1 MKISLTRRY
10 SFAASHRLCRPDWS
24 DAENYRIFGKCAN
37 PYGHGHNYLLEVTV
51 AGPLD
56 PSTGMIINLADL
68 DAAVK
73 TKVLDEFDHV
83 YLNEQVPEFRDLVP
97 TTENL
102 CRVIFQR
109 LSNATKARL
118 ERIRIE
124 ETGRNSFEC
133 DAAGGSAR
141 ADELHTVYQ
150 EQVK

>member
-24 DAENYRIFGKCAN
+24 DTDNYRIFGKCAN

-51 AGPLD
+51 TGALD

-73 TKVLDEFDHV
+73 AKVLDEFDHV
-83 YLNEQVPEFRDLVP
+83 YLNAQVPEFRDIVP

-109 LSNATKARL
+109 LSGVTKARL
-118 ERIRIE
+118 ELIRIQ

-133 DAAGGSAR
+133 DAASGSVHEN
-141 ADELHTVYQ
+141 ELHAAYQ
-150 EQVK
+150 EQAK

>member
-24 DAENYRIFGKCAN
+24 EPENYRVFGKCAN

-51 AGPLD
+51 TGAVD
-56 PSTGMIINLADL
+56 PATGMIINLADL
-68 DAAVK
+68 DAVVK
-73 TKVLDEFDHV
+73 TRVLDAFDHV
-83 YLNEQVPEFRDLVP
+83 YLNEQVPEFRDIVP

-109 LSNATKARL
+109 LSGATHARL

-133 DAAGGSAR
+133 DAAGVSAQEN
-141 ADELHTVYQ
+141 ELHAAYQ
-150 EQVK
+150 EQAK

>member
-1 MKISLTRRY
+1 MKLSLTRRY

-24 DAENYRIFGKCAN
+24 EPENYRVFGKCAN

-51 AGPLD
+51 SGAVD
-56 PSTGMIINLADL
+56 PATGMIINLADL
-68 DAAVK
+68 DAVVK
-73 TKVLDEFDHV
+73 TKVLDAFDHV
-83 YLNEQVPEFRDLVP
+83 YLNEQVPEFRDIVP

-102 CRVIFQR
+102 CLVIFRR
-109 LSNATKARL
+109 LSGVTNARL
-118 ERIRIE
+118 QRIRIE

-141 ADELHTVYQ
+141 QDELHAAYQ

>member
-1 MKISLTRRY
+1 MKLSLTRRY

-24 DAENYRIFGKCAN
+24 EPENYRVFGKCAN

-51 AGPLD
+51 TGAVD
-56 PSTGMIINLADL
+56 PATGMIINLADL
-68 DAAVK
+68 DAIVK

-83 YLNEQVPEFRDLVP
+83 YLNEQVTEFRDIVP

-109 LSNATKARL
+109 LSGATNARL

-133 DAAGGSAR
+133 DAAGSAAR
-141 ADELHTVYQ
+141 QDELHVAYQ